1 MDVSGCAQYDAIT
14 ACLNGL
20 DLLDS
25 RASRSRVLSKPNLVL
40 DLDETLIYG
49 MAVDSLERHSF
60 YTSHANYLTQFSFSG
75 GVYVILYRPNLFE
88 FLLEI
93 SEFFEL
99 HVYTNSSER
108 YCNEIVRSISSKLGY
123 NPFKSIK
130 FRTNFSY
137 PYKHLTEIGLSQSDT
152 VVIDDII
159 GVWPGDTN
167 NVIEIKK
174 FEGADDEE
182 LVKICEFLMD
192 LHEEHNK
199 RTHFSEVVFFK
210 NIAHMARDAIS
221 DLDMFDAAMST
232 DQ

>member
-1 MDVSGCAQYDAIT
+1 MASLDVSGCAQYDTIA

-20 DLLDS
+20 NLLDS
-25 RASRSRVLSKPNLVL
+25 QASRPCVSSKPNLVL
-40 DLDETLIYG
+40 DLDETLIY
-49 MAVDSLERHSF
+49 AVVVDSFEKHAF
-60 YTSHANYLTQFSFSG
+60 YTSHSNYLTQNSFFG
-75 GVYVILYRPNLFE
+75 GVYVVLYRPNLFE

-108 YCNEIVRSISSKLGY
+108 YCNEIVKSISSRLGY
-123 NPFKSIK
+123 NPFKLIK
-130 FRTNFSY
+130 FRTNTSY
-137 PYKHLTEIGLSQSDT
+137 SCKHLAEIGLSPSNT

-159 GVWPGDTN
+159 AVWPGDAN

-174 FEGADDEE
+174 FVGTDDEE

-199 RTHFSEVVFFK
+199 QTHFSDVVFFK
-210 NIAHMARDAIS
+210 NIAYTTR
-221 DLDMFDAAMST
+221 DAAMIT